1 MDIYFNDSKQA
12 NYSRNCIF
20 CIKVARLFYV
30 TQPPSEIFSCPKL
43 MSQIKEPWHPYQNMK
58 KWIIFEF
65 YSLTLLVRFFW
76 TSGKRRTPCIKGFL
90 CFKVGT

>member
-20 CIKVARLFYV
+20 CIKVARHFYV
-30 TQPPSEIFSCPKL
+30 TQPPTEIFSCPKL

-58 KWIIFEF
+58 KMDNI
-65 YSLTLLVRFFW
+65 
-76 TSGKRRTPCIKGFL
+76 
-90 CFKVGT
+90 